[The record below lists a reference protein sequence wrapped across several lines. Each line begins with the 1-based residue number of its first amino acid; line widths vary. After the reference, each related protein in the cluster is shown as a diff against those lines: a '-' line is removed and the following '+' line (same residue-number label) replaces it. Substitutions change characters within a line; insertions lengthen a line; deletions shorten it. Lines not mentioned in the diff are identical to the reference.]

1 MHIHILQVNKN
12 NRLRT
17 NKDTNSGYGTVNDF
31 GRGIVAS
38 ILKYIKNGGMNFPEI
53 LPAYI
58 NAILSQQG
66 HLVTFGKNRLDPNAQ
81 IVILQTS
88 IINFNEELE
97 AAARIKA
104 AKPELR
110 IGFMGGISSANAELY
125 SEKGDFV
132 VRGEPENA
140 LISGRIEEFSGIV
153 DGGQVDDLDRLPFPD
168 WSHIQN
174 WKDGYG
180 FLRSN
185 RGRFL
190 PMLSSRGCP
199 MSCRYYCTYP
209 LVQGDHFR
217 PRSPENI
224 AEEIIYLQQE
234 YGMTTVLFR
243 DPIFSFDMARVESV
257 CQLILAKDLKFA
269 WICETHPRLLTPD
282 LVKLMAKAGCVAVK
296 FGIESGNLD
305 VMKKS
310 HRASANLEL
319 QENIIRCCERNQIDV
334 LGFYILGYFDDTQ
347 ETIYETIEYAK
358 KLNTFGAQFTVAT
371 PYPGTQWYQ
380 DLMQKSDIY
389 RLDKDL
395 ERYTQYQLVYNHP
408 NLTYRDLERL
418 KSMAYQRYYLR
429 PAYLAKHYRKLIRL

>member
-1 MHIHILQVNKN
+1 MHIHILQVNKKY
-12 NRLRT
+12 RLRT

-31 GRGIVAS
+31 GKGIVAS
-38 ILKYIKNGGMNFPEI
+38 LLKYFKNGTMNFPEI
-53 LPAYI
+53 LPAYL

-66 HLVTFGKNRLDPNAQ
+66 HRVTFGKNQIDPAAQ
-81 IVILQTS
+81 MVIIQTS
-88 IINFNEELE
+88 IINFNEELQ
-97 AAARIKA
+97 AAGRIKA
-104 AKPELR
+104 AKPALR
-110 IGFMGGISSANAELY
+110 VGFMGGISSANAGLY
-125 SEKGDFV
+125 SDKADFV

-140 LISGRIEEFSGIV
+140 LLNGKIEEFTGIV
-153 DGGQVDDLDRLPFPD
+153 EGGQVEDLDRLPFPA

-180 FLRSN
+180 FIRAN

-209 LVQGDHFR
+209 LVQGAHFR

-224 AEEIIYLQQE
+224 VAEIHYLQQE

-243 DPIFSFDMARVESV
+243 DPIFSLDMDRVQSI
-257 CQLILAKDLKFA
+257 CNLILDKGLKFS
-269 WICETHPRLLTPD
+269 WLCETHPRLLTPD
-282 LVKLMAKAGCVAVK
+282 LIKLMAKAGCVAVK

-310 HRASANLEL
+310 HRASANLEH
-319 QENIIRCCERNQIDV
+319 QENIIRSCERNQIDV

-347 ETIYETIEYAK
+347 DTILETIEFAK
-358 KLNTFGAQFTVAT
+358 KLNTFGAQFTIAT

-380 DLMQKSDIY
+380 DLMQDPDIY
-389 RLDKDL
+389 QLDEDF
-395 ERYTQYQLVYNHP
+395 ERYTQYQLVYKHP
-408 NLTYRDLERL
+408 NLTYDDLERL
-418 KSMAYQRYYLR
+418 KSRAYQHYYLR
-429 PAYLAKHYRKLIRL
+429 PAYIAKHFRKIIR

>member
-1 MHIHILQVNKN
+1 MHIHILQVNKKY
-12 NRLRT
+12 RLRT

-38 ILKYIKNGGMNFPEI
+38 FLKYFKNGTMNFPEI
-53 LPAYI
+53 LPAYL

-66 HLVTFGKNRLDPNAQ
+66 HQVTFSKNQIDPDAR
-81 IVILQTS
+81 VIIIQTS
-88 IINFNEELE
+88 IINFNEELQV
-97 AAARIKA
+97 AAQIKA
-104 AKPELR
+104 DKPELR
-110 IGFMGGISSANAELY
+110 VGFMGGISSANAELY
-125 SEKGDFV
+125 LDKGDFV

-140 LISGRIEEFSGIV
+140 LLKGRIEEFSGIV
-153 DGGQVDDLDRLPFPD
+153 DGGQVEDLDRLPFPV

-180 FLRSN
+180 FIRTN

-209 LVQGDHFR
+209 LVQGAAFR
-217 PRSPENI
+217 ARSPENI
-224 AEEIIYLQQE
+224 VEEIIYLQRE

-243 DPIFSFDMARVESV
+243 DPIFSLDMERVQSI
-257 CQLILAKDLKFA
+257 CNLILAKGLKFT
-269 WICETHPRLLTPD
+269 WLCETHPRLLTPD
-282 LVKLMAKAGCVAVK
+282 LVELMAKAGCVAVK

-319 QENIIRCCERNQIDV
+319 QEKIIRCCERNQIDV

-347 ETIYETIEYAK
+347 DTIHETIEYAK
-358 KLNTFGAQFTVAT
+358 KLNTFGAQFTIAT

-380 DLMQKSDIY
+380 DLMQESDIY
-389 RLDKDL
+389 QLDKDF
-395 ERYTQYQLVYNHP
+395 ESYTQYQLVYNHP
-408 NLTYRDLERL
+408 NLTYEDLERL
-418 KSMAYQRYYLR
+418 KSMAYQGYYFR
-429 PAYLAKHYRKLIRL
+429 PAYLAKHFRKMIRQ